1 VVLGGR
7 TYGGEVKADRIG
19 NLRQMSV
26 PREMD
31 AFTEALTRQSKLLAL
46 PAGTAQDAIY
56 GAYGNDLELL
66 TRYRNA
72 FKRTIDPA
80 LRARAAPDQPDAQ
93 AFLDRVIQ
101 EVAEIVHEPTL
112 DLGPDTLQLEGNELL
127 GRLQGQV
134 SADVAS
140 VKIPGHLM
148 KARIAMSLS
157 VPSLVLIGGL
167 FWARNGGHKRTAH
180 GNKRL
185 VSINKS
191 CAGGINNR
199 VGASRV

>member
-1 VVLGGR
+1 
-7 TYGGEVKADRIG
+7 
-19 NLRQMSV
+19 LRS
-26 PREMD
+26 
-31 AFTEALTRQSKLLAL
+31 
-46 PAGTAQDAIY
+46 AQDAVY
-56 GAYGNDLELL
+56 GAYGDALELL

-112 DLGPDTLQLEGNELL
+112 DLGPDTLQLKGNELL

-140 VKIPGHLM
+140 VKF
-148 KARIAMSLS
+148 R
-157 VPSLVLIGGL
+157 
-167 FWARNGGHKRTAH
+167 
-180 GNKRL
+180 
-185 VSINKS
+185 
-191 CAGGINNR
+191 GI
-199 VGASRV
+199 S